1 MNTSYAAPE
10 LAPYQNEPKQMPS
23 GVVGKN
29 AFLRLGFQRRGER
42 SALIELDRRVPLM
55 AQKALYWDEAMP
67 NMPCVFIITT
77 SGSVLQ
83 GDRYTL
89 QIDVAAETQAHV
101 TTQAATKIHSMDANF
116 AAQSQEI
123 VLGENAYLEYLPEAV
138 IPHAHAR
145 YITNTRISLPPS
157 ATLLYS
163 ETILPGRKYHKA
175 GELFAYD
182 LFSSTVRAERPSG
195 SELFTEKYVVEPGQR
210 NIRQAGVMGEF
221 DVYGNVLLMAPKEH
235 TARIFEQTPAIFNAS
250 ERWAAGASR
259 LPNDAGLIYKVVG
272 MESQQV
278 RAIIRRFWALVRQE
292 VMGAGLPNEF
302 LWR

>member
-1 MNTSYAAPE
+1 MSELHAAPE
-10 LAPYQNEPKQMPS
+10 LAPYQDEPKQMPS

-29 AFLRLGFQRRGER
+29 AYLRLGFQRRGER

-55 AQKALYWDEAMP
+55 AQKALYWDAALP

-83 GDRYTL
+83 GDRYRIE
-89 QIDVAAETQAHV
+89 IDVAPDTQAHV

-116 AAQSQEI
+116 AAQTQDI
-123 VLGENAYLEYLPEAV
+123 VLGENAYLEYLPDAV

-145 YITNTRISLPPS
+145 FISHTRIVLPPS

-163 ETILPGRKYHKA
+163 EILMPGRKYHKA
-175 GELFAYD
+175 GELYQYD
-182 LFSSTVRAERPSG
+182 LFSSTVRAERPAG
-195 SELFTEKYVVEPGQR
+195 EELFTEKYVVEPSR
-210 NIRQAGVMGEF
+210 RSVRQAGVMGEF
-221 DVYGNVLLMAPKEH
+221 DVFGNVVLLTPKDH
-235 TARIFEQTPAIFNAS
+235 ADRIFAQTPAVFDRS

-259 LPNDAGLIYKVVG
+259 LPNDAGLVYKVVG
-272 MESQQV
+272 METQPV
-278 RAIIRRFWALVRQE
+278 RAIIRRFWSLVRQE
-292 VMGAGLPNEF
+292 VVGAAVPNEF